1 MATQS
6 SINIALSAD
15 TSGLNKNMAQAAQTV
30 EQGAKR
36 MAETSQKAGEAIANA
51 LGNMSVRDAIKE
63 VSQAINDQKAI
74 TLEYQKQLQSLR
86 DKSADMSATDIKGQ
100 RALRKEIDAV
110 KAAIAGQK
118 LGIADLVAEKQV
130 LEAELKKEIEQE
142 KQLAKATTEANKAS
156 REQKTVNGATRA
168 SLNGL
173 ATSFSSVSSIMAIVA
188 DDNKELRNALMATN
202 AALNFSAAAM
212 QVRDLSK
219 EFGGLGN
226 AAKDVGN
233 WIKANPY
240 LVAAAAITAIGVAIA
255 SAETEAEKFARLQA
269 EVNKELRDATSNAR
283 ANAVSL
289 NAYLAIVNDT
299 TKSEKERN
307 GALLALKEA
316 GIAVDDLN
324 IKTAAGLSQLNARV
338 QDSIN
343 LSIQKAIVD
352 KAASKI
358 AEIELKRIEDI
369 NEAQKSQNGLMKTLL
384 GERIAGAAAA
394 STEVYI
400 NQNAAAATSLY
411 TEAIKNASAAVAQ
424 LTPNVDAANTAQT
437 NYNKSVKQGAKKAA
451 KDLEDLNKQVASE
464 FKRHE
469 LEKIKIADD
478 ASRLALEKQ
487 KLSQTNLLEQLK
499 TDQLLEIDAIKS
511 KYNDQIEAKKIL
523 DKELE
528 KQVTTKI
535 GVDGNKL
542 TEGQVQALINQ
553 RKNISDEIVAIEQNM
568 ATAIENTTNGQI
580 KATSN
585 LLDLQL
591 KERQSYNAEVYG
603 LTLDLVNAQTD
614 LENKALSEKLKQYG
628 FTENE
633 ISKLLTKR
641 KNEASE
647 RFEQNAAK
655 LESDRAYFQELANI
669 YNDDTLTQKQR
680 AKEIENLNNSR
691 VAKNL
696 SIELDLLK
704 QKQIAGEEETQL
716 YKERAAKIAEIEAQ
730 MASNSVAIVESTN
743 KKLQASL
750 TQINAAF
757 ATLQSEAAV
766 SFGQFIGDLVS
777 GEQDAGKNFGK
788 NMLGA
793 IASFMDSLGKALI
806 ATAIASEAFQKL
818 ILTNPLAAAAAGVA
832 LVAGAQIVRNS
843 LKEGPEVTAFAEG
856 GIVSGPTLGLMGEY
870 PNARSNPEV
879 IAPLDKL
886 QGMLNT
892 GSQSGY
898 VASTTITGR
907 DLAIVLE
914 RYNKDSKRG

>member
-15 TSGLNKNMAQAAQTV
+15 TSGLNKNIAQAAQTV
-30 EQGAKR
+30 ENGAKR

-86 DKSADMSATDIKGQ
+86 DKSAAMSATDIKGQ

-188 DDNKELRNALMATN
+188 DDNKELRQALMATN

-219 EFGGLGN
+219 EYGGLGN

-269 EVNKELRDATSNAR
+269 EVNKELSDATSSAR

-324 IKTAAGLSQLNARV
+324 IKTAAGLRQLNARV

-358 AEIELKRIEDI
+358 AEIELGKI
-369 NEAQKSQNGLMKTLL
+369 EAQKDAREGLGATLVDNL
-384 GERIAGAAAA
+384 FYMGLQVQRTRE
-394 STEVYI
+394 S
-400 NQNAAAATSLY
+400 NAALAEADAQINLY
-411 TEAIKNASAAVAQ
+411 KTALQNASAAVAQ

-437 NYNKSVKQGAKKAA
+437 NYNKGIKQGAKDAA
-451 KDLEDLNKQVASE
+451 
-464 FKRHE
+464 
-469 LEKIKIADD
+469 
-478 ASRLALEKQ
+478 ALEKELKKLEDGFQ
-487 KLSQTNLLEQLK
+487 KLAKPQTTGGQFIPVDPLREAQSEEEQ
-499 TDQLLEIDAIKS
+499 
-511 KYNDQIEAKKIL
+511 IL
-523 DKELE
+523 DDITASQE
-528 KQVTTKI
+528 KFKKKGPLTSEDIFGADEVAKDVQVVTTEI
-535 GVDGNKL
+535 GKL
-542 TEGQVQALINQ
+542 PPAYEEMANRSSDAFRKHQADMKVSAMKAEEWAQKQLQAL
-553 RKNISDEIVAIEQNM
+553 D
-568 ATAIENTTNGQI
+568 
-580 KATSN
+580 
-585 LLDLQL
+585 
-591 KERQSYNAEVYG
+591 
-603 LTLDLVNAQTD
+603 
-614 LENKALSEKLKQYG
+614 KL
-628 FTENE
+628 
-633 ISKLLTKR
+633 
-641 KNEASE
+641 
-647 RFEQNAAK
+647 
-655 LESDRAYFQELANI
+655 
-669 YNDDTLTQKQR
+669 
-680 AKEIENLNNSR
+680 
-691 VAKNL
+691 
-696 SIELDLLK
+696 
-704 QKQIAGEEETQL
+704 
-716 YKERAAKIAEIEAQ
+716 
-730 MASNSVAIVESTN
+730 
-743 KKLQASL
+743 
-750 TQINAAF
+750 NAAF
-757 ATLQSEAAV
+757 ATLQTEAAV

>member
-15 TSGLNKNMAQAAQTV
+15 TSGLNKNIAKAADTV

-36 MAETSQKAGEAIANA
+36 MAETSQKAGEAIASA

-86 DKSADMSATDIKGQ
+86 DKSAAMSATDIKGQ

-202 AALNFSAAAM
+202 AALNFTAAAM
-212 QVRDLSK
+212 QVHDLSK
-219 EFGGLGN
+219 EFGGLSN

-269 EVNKELRDATSNAR
+269 EVNKELSDATSSAR
-283 ANAVSL
+283 ANEVSL

-324 IKTAAGLSQLNARV
+324 IKTAAGLRQLNARV

-358 AEIELKRIEDI
+358 AEIELGKI
-369 NEAQKSQNGLMKTLL
+369 EAQKDAREGLGATLVDNL
-384 GERIAGAAAA
+384 FYMGLQVQRTRE
-394 STEVYI
+394 S
-400 NQNAAAATSLY
+400 NAALAEADAQINLY
-411 TEAIKNASAAVAQ
+411 KTALQNASAAVAQ

-437 NYNKSVKQGAKKAA
+437 NYNKGVKQGAKDAA
-451 KDLEDLNKQVASE
+451 
-464 FKRHE
+464 
-469 LEKIKIADD
+469 
-478 ASRLALEKQ
+478 ALEKELKKLEDGFQ
-487 KLSQTNLLEQLK
+487 KLAKPQTDGGQFIPVDPLKEAQSEEEQ
-499 TDQLLEIDAIKS
+499 
-511 KYNDQIEAKKIL
+511 IL
-523 DKELE
+523 DDITASQE
-528 KQVTTKI
+528 KFKKKGPLTSEDIFGADEVAKDVQIVTTEI
-535 GVDGNKL
+535 GKL
-542 TEGQVQALINQ
+542 PPAYEEMANRSSEAFRKHQAEMKVSAMKAEEWAQKQLQAL
-553 RKNISDEIVAIEQNM
+553 D
-568 ATAIENTTNGQI
+568 
-580 KATSN
+580 
-585 LLDLQL
+585 
-591 KERQSYNAEVYG
+591 
-603 LTLDLVNAQTD
+603 
-614 LENKALSEKLKQYG
+614 KL
-628 FTENE
+628 
-633 ISKLLTKR
+633 
-641 KNEASE
+641 
-647 RFEQNAAK
+647 
-655 LESDRAYFQELANI
+655 
-669 YNDDTLTQKQR
+669 
-680 AKEIENLNNSR
+680 
-691 VAKNL
+691 
-696 SIELDLLK
+696 
-704 QKQIAGEEETQL
+704 
-716 YKERAAKIAEIEAQ
+716 
-730 MASNSVAIVESTN
+730 
-743 KKLQASL
+743 
-750 TQINAAF
+750 NAAF

>member
-86 DKSADMSATDIKGQ
+86 DKSAAMSAADIKGQ

-118 LGIADLVAEKQV
+118 LGIADLIQEKKV
-130 LEAELKKEIEQE
+130 LEAELQKEIDQE

-156 REQKTVNGATRA
+156 KEQKTVNGATRA

-255 SAETEAEKFARLQA
+255 TAETEAEKFARIQA
-269 EVNKELRDATSNAR
+269 EVNKELADATSSAK

-289 NAYLAIVNDT
+289 NAYLDIVNDT
-299 TKSEKERN
+299 TKSEKQRK

-324 IKTAAGLSQLNARV
+324 LKTAEGYRKLNARV

-369 NEAQKSQNGLMKTLL
+369 NEAQKSQNGLMKSLL
-384 GERIAGAAAA
+384 GERIASAAAA

-400 NQNAAAATSLY
+400 NQNAAAATQLY
-411 TEAIKNASAAVAQ
+411 TDAIKNASIQVAE
-424 LTPNVDAANTAQT
+424 LTPNVEAANNAQT
-437 NYNKSVKQGAKKAA
+437 NYNKGIKQGAKDAA
-451 KDLEDLNKQVASE
+451 SLEKELKKLEDGFQKLAKPQTSGGQFIPLDPMEEAKTEQERILDDITKSQEKFEKKGPLTSEDIFGADEVAQDVQVITTEIGKIPPAYEEMANRSSEAFRMHQAEQRASAIKAEEWAQKQ
-464 FKRHE
+464 
-469 LEKIKIADD
+469 LQ
-478 ASRLALEKQ
+478 ALEK
-487 KLSQTNLLEQLK
+487 
-499 TDQLLEIDAIKS
+499 
-511 KYNDQIEAKKIL
+511 
-523 DKELE
+523 
-528 KQVTTKI
+528 V
-535 GVDGNKL
+535 
-542 TEGQVQALINQ
+542 
-553 RKNISDEIVAIEQNM
+553 
-568 ATAIENTTNGQI
+568 
-580 KATSN
+580 
-585 LLDLQL
+585 
-591 KERQSYNAEVYG
+591 
-603 LTLDLVNAQTD
+603 
-614 LENKALSEKLKQYG
+614 
-628 FTENE
+628 
-633 ISKLLTKR
+633 
-641 KNEASE
+641 
-647 RFEQNAAK
+647 
-655 LESDRAYFQELANI
+655 
-669 YNDDTLTQKQR
+669 
-680 AKEIENLNNSR
+680 
-691 VAKNL
+691 
-696 SIELDLLK
+696 
-704 QKQIAGEEETQL
+704 
-716 YKERAAKIAEIEAQ
+716 
-730 MASNSVAIVESTN
+730 
-743 KKLQASL
+743 
-750 TQINAAF
+750 NAAF

-806 ATAIASEAFQKL
+806 ATAVASEAFQKL
-818 ILTNPLAAAAAGVA
+818 ILTNPIAAAAAGVA
-832 LVAGAQIVRNS
+832 LVAGAAIVRNS

-892 GSQSGY
+892 GSQSGF

>member
-15 TSGLNKNMAQAAQTV
+15 TSGLNKNIAKAADTV

-36 MAETSQKAGEAIANA
+36 MAETSQKAGEAIASA

-86 DKSADMSATDIKGQ
+86 DKSAAMSATDIKGQ

-156 REQKTVNGATRA
+156 REQKTINGATRA

-202 AALNFSAAAM
+202 AALNFTAAAM
-212 QVRDLSK
+212 QVHDLSK
-219 EFGGLGN
+219 EFGGLSN

-269 EVNKELRDATSNAR
+269 EVNKELSDATSNAR

-307 GALLALKEA
+307 GALLALKDA
-316 GIAVDDLN
+316 GIAVDDIN
-324 IKTAAGLSQLNARV
+324 VKTASGLKELNSRV

-352 KAASKI
+352 KAAAKI
-358 AEIELKRIEDI
+358 AEIELKRIEH
-369 NEAQKSQNGLMKTLL
+369 
-384 GERIAGAAAA
+384 
-394 STEVYI
+394 I
-400 NQNAAAATSLY
+400 NQVQREGASITQQFLGLTTATNAAQNEIAATNSEAAAATQLY
-411 TEAIKNASAAVAQ
+411 KNAIAGASLQVAE
-424 LTPNVDAANTAQT
+424 LTPKVNAANDSQK
-437 NYNKSVKQGAKKAA
+437 NYNSELKQGAKDVESLEKQLIKLNEEILKSAESTAKAEGDLIEWLEKKRYDAGERAKKKAIEDAKKITAENLEQGTANIPIYLDVKVNPVSYSEAA
-451 KDLEDLNKQVASE
+451 KDIQ
-464 FKRHE
+464 
-469 LEKIKIADD
+469 
-478 ASRLALEKQ
+478 
-487 KLSQTNLLEQLK
+487 
-499 TDQLLEIDAIKS
+499 
-511 KYNDQIEAKKIL
+511 
-523 DKELE
+523 
-528 KQVTTKI
+528 
-535 GVDGNKL
+535 
-542 TEGQVQALINQ
+542 
-553 RKNISDEIVAIEQNM
+553 
-568 ATAIENTTNGQI
+568 
-580 KATSN
+580 KAT
-585 LLDLQL
+585 
-591 KERQSYNAEVYG
+591 E
-603 LTLDLVNAQTD
+603 
-614 LENKALSEKLKQYG
+614 AL
-628 FTENE
+628 
-633 ISKLLTKR
+633 
-641 KNEASE
+641 
-647 RFEQNAAK
+647 
-655 LESDRAYFQELANI
+655 
-669 YNDDTLTQKQR
+669 
-680 AKEIENLNNSR
+680 
-691 VAKNL
+691 
-696 SIELDLLK
+696 
-704 QKQIAGEEETQL
+704 
-716 YKERAAKIAEIEAQ
+716 
-730 MASNSVAIVESTN
+730 
-743 KKLQASL
+743 
-750 TQINAAF
+750 NAAF
-757 ATLQSEAAV
+757 ATLQTQAAV

>member
-15 TSGLNKNMAQAAQTV
+15 TSGLNKNIAQAAQTV
-30 EQGAKR
+30 ENGAKR

-86 DKSADMSATDIKGQ
+86 DKSAAMSAADIKGQ

-130 LEAELKKEIEQE
+130 LETELKKEIEQE

-240 LVAAAAITAIGVAIA
+240 LVAAAAISAIAVAIA

-269 EVNKELRDATSNAR
+269 EVNKELSDATSSAR
-283 ANAVSL
+283 ANEVSL

-324 IKTAAGLSQLNARV
+324 IKTAAGLRQLNARV

-352 KAASKI
+352 KAAAKI
-358 AEIELKRIEDI
+358 AEIELGKI
-369 NEAQKSQNGLMKTLL
+369 EAQKDAREGLGATLVDNL
-384 GERIAGAAAA
+384 FYMGLQVQRTRE
-394 STEVYI
+394 S
-400 NQNAAAATSLY
+400 NAALAEADAQINLY
-411 TEAIKNASAAVAQ
+411 KTALQNASAAVAQ

-437 NYNKSVKQGAKKAA
+437 NYNKGVKQGAKDAASLEKELKKLEEGFQKLARPQTSGGQFIPLDPLKEAQSEEEQILDDITASQEKFKKKGPLTSEDIFGADEVA
-451 KDLEDLNKQVASE
+451 KDVQIVTTEIGKLPPAYEEMANRSSEAFRKHQAEMKVSAMKAEEWAQKQLQA
-464 FKRHE
+464 
-469 LEKIKIADD
+469 
-478 ASRLALEKQ
+478 
-487 KLSQTNLLEQLK
+487 
-499 TDQLLEIDAIKS
+499 
-511 KYNDQIEAKKIL
+511 L
-523 DKELE
+523 DKL
-528 KQVTTKI
+528 
-535 GVDGNKL
+535 
-542 TEGQVQALINQ
+542 
-553 RKNISDEIVAIEQNM
+553 
-568 ATAIENTTNGQI
+568 
-580 KATSN
+580 
-585 LLDLQL
+585 
-591 KERQSYNAEVYG
+591 
-603 LTLDLVNAQTD
+603 
-614 LENKALSEKLKQYG
+614 
-628 FTENE
+628 
-633 ISKLLTKR
+633 
-641 KNEASE
+641 
-647 RFEQNAAK
+647 
-655 LESDRAYFQELANI
+655 
-669 YNDDTLTQKQR
+669 
-680 AKEIENLNNSR
+680 
-691 VAKNL
+691 
-696 SIELDLLK
+696 
-704 QKQIAGEEETQL
+704 
-716 YKERAAKIAEIEAQ
+716 
-730 MASNSVAIVESTN
+730 
-743 KKLQASL
+743 
-750 TQINAAF
+750 NAAF

-777 GEQDAGKNFGK
+777 GEQDAGRDFGK

-793 IASFMDSLGKALI
+793 IAAFMDSLGKALI
-806 ATAIASEAFQKL
+806 ATAVASEAFQKL

>member
-15 TSGLNKNMAQAAQTV
+15 TSGLNKNIAKAAQTV
-30 EQGAKR
+30 ENGAKR

-86 DKSADMSATDIKGQ
+86 DKSAAMSAADIKGQ

-118 LGIADLVAEKQV
+118 LGVADLVAEKQL

-240 LVAAAAITAIGVAIA
+240 LVAAAAISAIAVAIA

-269 EVNKELRDATSNAR
+269 EVNKELSDATSSAR

-324 IKTAAGLSQLNARV
+324 IKTAAGLRQLNARV

-352 KAASKI
+352 KAAAKI
-358 AEIELKRIEDI
+358 AEIELKRVEDI

-384 GERIAGAAAA
+384 GERIANAAAA

-400 NQNAAAATSLY
+400 NQNAAAATGLY

-437 NYNKSVKQGAKKAA
+437 NYNKGVKQGAKDAASLEKELKKLEEGFQKLARPETTGGQFIPLDPLKEAQSEEEQILDDISASQEKFKKKGPLTSEDIFGADEVA
-451 KDLEDLNKQVASE
+451 KDVQVVTTEIGKLPPAYEEMANRSSEAFRKHQAEMKVSAMKAEEWAQKQLQA
-464 FKRHE
+464 
-469 LEKIKIADD
+469 
-478 ASRLALEKQ
+478 
-487 KLSQTNLLEQLK
+487 
-499 TDQLLEIDAIKS
+499 
-511 KYNDQIEAKKIL
+511 L
-523 DKELE
+523 DKL
-528 KQVTTKI
+528 
-535 GVDGNKL
+535 
-542 TEGQVQALINQ
+542 
-553 RKNISDEIVAIEQNM
+553 
-568 ATAIENTTNGQI
+568 
-580 KATSN
+580 
-585 LLDLQL
+585 
-591 KERQSYNAEVYG
+591 
-603 LTLDLVNAQTD
+603 
-614 LENKALSEKLKQYG
+614 
-628 FTENE
+628 
-633 ISKLLTKR
+633 
-641 KNEASE
+641 
-647 RFEQNAAK
+647 
-655 LESDRAYFQELANI
+655 
-669 YNDDTLTQKQR
+669 
-680 AKEIENLNNSR
+680 
-691 VAKNL
+691 
-696 SIELDLLK
+696 
-704 QKQIAGEEETQL
+704 
-716 YKERAAKIAEIEAQ
+716 
-730 MASNSVAIVESTN
+730 
-743 KKLQASL
+743 
-750 TQINAAF
+750 NAAF

-818 ILTNPLAAAAAGVA
+818 ILTNPLAAASAGVA

>member
-15 TSGLNKNMAQAAQTV
+15 TSGLNKNIAQAAQTV
-30 EQGAKR
+30 ENGAKR

-86 DKSADMSATDIKGQ
+86 DKSAAMSAADIKGQ

-118 LGIADLVAEKQV
+118 LGIADLVAEKQL
-130 LEAELKKEIEQE
+130 LETELKKEIEQE

-240 LVAAAAITAIGVAIA
+240 LVAAAAISAIAVAIA

-269 EVNKELRDATSNAR
+269 EVNKELSDATSSAR

-299 TKSEKERN
+299 TKSEKERK

-324 IKTAAGLSQLNARV
+324 IKTAAGLRQLNARV

-384 GERIAGAAAA
+384 GERIANAAAA

-400 NQNAAAATSLY
+400 NQNAAAATGLY

-437 NYNKSVKQGAKKAA
+437 NYNKGVKQGAKDAASLEKELKKLEEGFQKLAKPQTTGGQFIPLDPLKEAQSEEERILDDITASQEKFKKKGPLTSEDIFGADEVA
-451 KDLEDLNKQVASE
+451 KDVQVVTTEIGKLPPAYEEMANRSSEAFRKHQAEMKVSAMKAEEWAQKQLQA
-464 FKRHE
+464 
-469 LEKIKIADD
+469 
-478 ASRLALEKQ
+478 
-487 KLSQTNLLEQLK
+487 
-499 TDQLLEIDAIKS
+499 
-511 KYNDQIEAKKIL
+511 L
-523 DKELE
+523 DKL
-528 KQVTTKI
+528 
-535 GVDGNKL
+535 
-542 TEGQVQALINQ
+542 
-553 RKNISDEIVAIEQNM
+553 
-568 ATAIENTTNGQI
+568 
-580 KATSN
+580 
-585 LLDLQL
+585 
-591 KERQSYNAEVYG
+591 
-603 LTLDLVNAQTD
+603 
-614 LENKALSEKLKQYG
+614 
-628 FTENE
+628 
-633 ISKLLTKR
+633 
-641 KNEASE
+641 
-647 RFEQNAAK
+647 
-655 LESDRAYFQELANI
+655 
-669 YNDDTLTQKQR
+669 
-680 AKEIENLNNSR
+680 
-691 VAKNL
+691 
-696 SIELDLLK
+696 
-704 QKQIAGEEETQL
+704 
-716 YKERAAKIAEIEAQ
+716 
-730 MASNSVAIVESTN
+730 
-743 KKLQASL
+743 
-750 TQINAAF
+750 NAAF
-757 ATLQSEAAV
+757 ATLQTEAAV

>member
-86 DKSADMSATDIKGQ
+86 DKSAAMSAADIKGQ

-118 LGIADLVAEKQV
+118 LGIADLIQEKKV
-130 LEAELKKEIEQE
+130 LEAELKKEIDQE

-156 REQKTVNGATRA
+156 KEQKTVNGATRA

-202 AALNFSAAAM
+202 AALNFTAAAM

-255 SAETEAEKFARLQA
+255 TAETEAEKFARIQA
-269 EVNKELRDATSNAR
+269 EVNKELADATSSAK

-289 NAYLAIVNDT
+289 NAYLDIVNDT
-299 TKSEKERN
+299 TKSEKQRK

-324 IKTAAGLSQLNARV
+324 LKTAEGYRKLNARV

-369 NEAQKSQNGLMKTLL
+369 NEAQKSQNGLMKSLL
-384 GERIAGAAAA
+384 GERIASAAAA

-400 NQNAAAATSLY
+400 NQNAAAATQLY
-411 TEAIKNASAAVAQ
+411 TDAIKNASLQVAQ
-424 LTPNVDAANTAQT
+424 LTPNVEAANNAQT
-437 NYNKSVKQGAKKAA
+437 NYNKGIKQGAKDAA
-451 KDLEDLNKQVASE
+451 SLEKELKKLEDGFQKLAKPETSGGQFIPLDPMEEAKTEQERILDDITKSQEKFKKKGPLTSEDIFGADEVAQDVQVITTEIGKIPPAYEEMANRSSEAFRMHQAEQRASAIKAEEWAQKQ
-464 FKRHE
+464 
-469 LEKIKIADD
+469 LQ
-478 ASRLALEKQ
+478 ALEK
-487 KLSQTNLLEQLK
+487 
-499 TDQLLEIDAIKS
+499 
-511 KYNDQIEAKKIL
+511 
-523 DKELE
+523 
-528 KQVTTKI
+528 V
-535 GVDGNKL
+535 
-542 TEGQVQALINQ
+542 
-553 RKNISDEIVAIEQNM
+553 
-568 ATAIENTTNGQI
+568 
-580 KATSN
+580 
-585 LLDLQL
+585 
-591 KERQSYNAEVYG
+591 
-603 LTLDLVNAQTD
+603 
-614 LENKALSEKLKQYG
+614 
-628 FTENE
+628 
-633 ISKLLTKR
+633 
-641 KNEASE
+641 
-647 RFEQNAAK
+647 
-655 LESDRAYFQELANI
+655 
-669 YNDDTLTQKQR
+669 
-680 AKEIENLNNSR
+680 
-691 VAKNL
+691 
-696 SIELDLLK
+696 
-704 QKQIAGEEETQL
+704 
-716 YKERAAKIAEIEAQ
+716 
-730 MASNSVAIVESTN
+730 
-743 KKLQASL
+743 
-750 TQINAAF
+750 NAAF

-806 ATAIASEAFQKL
+806 ATAVASEAFQKL
-818 ILTNPLAAAAAGVA
+818 ILTNPIAAAAAGVA
-832 LVAGAQIVRNS
+832 LVAGAAIVRNS

-892 GSQSGY
+892 GSQSGF

>member
-86 DKSADMSATDIKGQ
+86 DKSAAMSAADIKGQ

-118 LGIADLVAEKQV
+118 LGIADLIQEKKV
-130 LEAELKKEIEQE
+130 LEAELQKEIDQE

-156 REQKTVNGATRA
+156 KEQKTVNGATRA

-240 LVAAAAITAIGVAIA
+240 LVAAAAIAAIGVAIA
-255 SAETEAEKFARLQA
+255 TAETEAEKFARIQA
-269 EVNKELRDATSNAR
+269 EVNKELADATSSAK

-289 NAYLAIVNDT
+289 NAYLDIVNDT
-299 TKSEKERN
+299 TKSEKQRK

-324 IKTAAGLSQLNARV
+324 IKTAAGLRQLNARV

-369 NEAQKSQNGLMKTLL
+369 NEAQKSQNGLMKSLL
-384 GERIAGAAAA
+384 GERIASAAAA

-400 NQNAAAATSLY
+400 NQNAAAATQLY
-411 TEAIKNASAAVAQ
+411 TEAIKNASSQVAQ
-424 LTPNVDAANTAQT
+424 LTPNVEAANNAQT
-437 NYNKSVKQGAKKAA
+437 NYNKGIKQGAKDAA
-451 KDLEDLNKQVASE
+451 SLEKELKKLEDGFQKLAKPQTSGGQFIPLDPMEEAKTEQERILDDITKSQEKFEKKGPLTSEDIFGADEVAQDVQVITTEIGKIPPAYEEMANRSSEAFRMHQAEQRASAIKAEEWAQKQ
-464 FKRHE
+464 
-469 LEKIKIADD
+469 LQ
-478 ASRLALEKQ
+478 ALEK
-487 KLSQTNLLEQLK
+487 
-499 TDQLLEIDAIKS
+499 
-511 KYNDQIEAKKIL
+511 
-523 DKELE
+523 
-528 KQVTTKI
+528 V
-535 GVDGNKL
+535 
-542 TEGQVQALINQ
+542 
-553 RKNISDEIVAIEQNM
+553 
-568 ATAIENTTNGQI
+568 
-580 KATSN
+580 
-585 LLDLQL
+585 
-591 KERQSYNAEVYG
+591 
-603 LTLDLVNAQTD
+603 
-614 LENKALSEKLKQYG
+614 
-628 FTENE
+628 
-633 ISKLLTKR
+633 
-641 KNEASE
+641 
-647 RFEQNAAK
+647 
-655 LESDRAYFQELANI
+655 
-669 YNDDTLTQKQR
+669 
-680 AKEIENLNNSR
+680 
-691 VAKNL
+691 
-696 SIELDLLK
+696 
-704 QKQIAGEEETQL
+704 
-716 YKERAAKIAEIEAQ
+716 
-730 MASNSVAIVESTN
+730 
-743 KKLQASL
+743 
-750 TQINAAF
+750 NAAF

-806 ATAIASEAFQKL
+806 ATAVASEAFQKL
-818 ILTNPLAAAAAGVA
+818 ILTNPIAAAAAGVA
-832 LVAGAQIVRNS
+832 LVAGAAIVRNS

-892 GSQSGY
+892 GSQSGF

>member
-86 DKSADMSATDIKGQ
+86 DKSAAMSAADIKGQ

-118 LGIADLVAEKQV
+118 LGIADLVQEKKV
-130 LEAELKKEIEQE
+130 LEAELKKEIDQE

-156 REQKTVNGATRA
+156 KEQKTVNGATRA

-202 AALNFSAAAM
+202 AALNFTAAAM

-255 SAETEAEKFARLQA
+255 TAETEAEKFARIQA
-269 EVNKELRDATSNAR
+269 EVNKELADATSSAQG
-283 ANAVSL
+283 NAVSL
-289 NAYLAIVNDT
+289 NAYLDIVNDT
-299 TKSEKERN
+299 TKSEKQRK

-324 IKTAAGLSQLNARV
+324 IKTAAGLRQLNARV

-358 AEIELKRIEDI
+358 AEIELSKI
-369 NEAQKSQNGLMKTLL
+369 EAQKDAQEGLGATLVDNL
-384 GERIAGAAAA
+384 FYMGLNVQRTRE
-394 STEVYI
+394 S
-400 NQNAAAATSLY
+400 NAALAESDAQINLY
-411 TEAIKNASAAVAQ
+411 KTALQNASAAVAQ
-424 LTPNVDAANTAQT
+424 LTPNVEAANNAQT
-437 NYNKSVKQGAKKAA
+437 NYNKGIKQGAKDAA
-451 KDLEDLNKQVASE
+451 SLEKELKKLEDGFQKLAKPQTSGGQFIPLDPMEEAKTEQERILDDITKSQEKFEKKGPLTSKDIFGADEVAQDVQVITTEIGKIPPAYEEMANRSSEAFRMHQAEQRASAIKAEEWAQKQ
-464 FKRHE
+464 
-469 LEKIKIADD
+469 LQ
-478 ASRLALEKQ
+478 ALEK
-487 KLSQTNLLEQLK
+487 
-499 TDQLLEIDAIKS
+499 
-511 KYNDQIEAKKIL
+511 
-523 DKELE
+523 
-528 KQVTTKI
+528 V
-535 GVDGNKL
+535 
-542 TEGQVQALINQ
+542 
-553 RKNISDEIVAIEQNM
+553 
-568 ATAIENTTNGQI
+568 
-580 KATSN
+580 
-585 LLDLQL
+585 
-591 KERQSYNAEVYG
+591 
-603 LTLDLVNAQTD
+603 
-614 LENKALSEKLKQYG
+614 
-628 FTENE
+628 
-633 ISKLLTKR
+633 
-641 KNEASE
+641 
-647 RFEQNAAK
+647 
-655 LESDRAYFQELANI
+655 
-669 YNDDTLTQKQR
+669 
-680 AKEIENLNNSR
+680 
-691 VAKNL
+691 
-696 SIELDLLK
+696 
-704 QKQIAGEEETQL
+704 
-716 YKERAAKIAEIEAQ
+716 
-730 MASNSVAIVESTN
+730 
-743 KKLQASL
+743 
-750 TQINAAF
+750 NAAF

-806 ATAIASEAFQKL
+806 ATAVASEAFQKL
-818 ILTNPLAAAAAGVA
+818 ILTNPIAAAAAGVA
-832 LVAGAQIVRNS
+832 LVAGAAIVRNS

-892 GSQSGY
+892 GSQSGF

>member
-1 MATQS
+1 
-6 SINIALSAD
+6 
-15 TSGLNKNMAQAAQTV
+15 
-30 EQGAKR
+30 

-86 DKSADMSATDIKGQ
+86 DKSAAMSAADIKGQ

-118 LGIADLVAEKQV
+118 LGIADLVAEKKV
-130 LEAELKKEIEQE
+130 LEAELQKEIDQE

-240 LVAAAAITAIGVAIA
+240 LVAAAAITAIGLAIA
-255 SAETEAEKFARLQA
+255 TAETEAEKFARIQA
-269 EVNKELRDATSNAR
+269 EVNKELADATSSAK

-289 NAYLAIVNDT
+289 NAYLDIVNDT
-299 TKSEKERN
+299 TKSEKQRK

-324 IKTAAGLSQLNARV
+324 IKTAAGLRQLNARV

-369 NEAQKSQNGLMKTLL
+369 NEAQKSQNGLMKSLL
-384 GERIAGAAAA
+384 GERIASAAAA

-400 NQNAAAATSLY
+400 NQNAAAATQLY
-411 TEAIKNASAAVAQ
+411 TDAIKNASSQVAQ
-424 LTPNVDAANTAQT
+424 LTPNVEAANNAQT
-437 NYNKSVKQGAKKAA
+437 NYNKGIKQGAKDAA
-451 KDLEDLNKQVASE
+451 SLEKELKKLEDGFQKLAKPQTSGGQFIPLDPMEEAKTEQERILDDITKSQEKFEKKGPLTSEDIFGADEVAQDVQVITTEIGKIPPAYEEMANRSSEAFRMHQAEQRASAIKAEEWAQKQ
-464 FKRHE
+464 
-469 LEKIKIADD
+469 LQ
-478 ASRLALEKQ
+478 ALEK
-487 KLSQTNLLEQLK
+487 
-499 TDQLLEIDAIKS
+499 
-511 KYNDQIEAKKIL
+511 
-523 DKELE
+523 
-528 KQVTTKI
+528 V
-535 GVDGNKL
+535 
-542 TEGQVQALINQ
+542 
-553 RKNISDEIVAIEQNM
+553 
-568 ATAIENTTNGQI
+568 
-580 KATSN
+580 
-585 LLDLQL
+585 
-591 KERQSYNAEVYG
+591 
-603 LTLDLVNAQTD
+603 
-614 LENKALSEKLKQYG
+614 
-628 FTENE
+628 
-633 ISKLLTKR
+633 
-641 KNEASE
+641 
-647 RFEQNAAK
+647 
-655 LESDRAYFQELANI
+655 
-669 YNDDTLTQKQR
+669 
-680 AKEIENLNNSR
+680 
-691 VAKNL
+691 
-696 SIELDLLK
+696 
-704 QKQIAGEEETQL
+704 
-716 YKERAAKIAEIEAQ
+716 
-730 MASNSVAIVESTN
+730 
-743 KKLQASL
+743 
-750 TQINAAF
+750 NAAF

-806 ATAIASEAFQKL
+806 ATAVASEAFQKL
-818 ILTNPLAAAAAGVA
+818 ILTNPIAAAAAGVA
-832 LVAGAQIVRNS
+832 LVAGAAIVRNS

-892 GSQSGY
+892 GSQSGF

>member
-86 DKSADMSATDIKGQ
+86 DKSAAMSAADIKGQ

-118 LGIADLVAEKQV
+118 LGIADLIQEKKV
-130 LEAELKKEIEQE
+130 LEAELQKEIDQE

-156 REQKTVNGATRA
+156 KEQKTVNGATRA

-202 AALNFSAAAM
+202 AALNFTAAAM

-240 LVAAAAITAIGVAIA
+240 LVAAAAITAIGIAVA
-255 SAETEAEKFARLQA
+255 SVETEAEKLARIQA
-269 EVNKELRDATSNAR
+269 EVNKELADATSGAM

-289 NAYLAIVNDT
+289 NAYLDIVNDT
-299 TKSEKERN
+299 TKSESQRK

-324 IKTAAGLSQLNARV
+324 IKTAAGLRQLNARV

-358 AEIELKRIEDI
+358 AEIELGRIEKLNTLRREGASILGQMRERFLPGYIASMNESNAVND
-369 NEAQKSQNGLMKTLL
+369 EAQ
-384 GERIAGAAAA
+384 
-394 STEVYI
+394 
-400 NQNAAAATSLY
+400 AATQLY
-411 TEAIKNASAAVAQ
+411 TDAIKNASSQVAQ
-424 LTPNVDAANTAQT
+424 LTPNVEAANNAQT
-437 NYNKSVKQGAKKAA
+437 NYNKGIKQGAKDAA
-451 KDLEDLNKQVASE
+451 S
-464 FKRHE
+464 
-469 LEKIKIADD
+469 
-478 ASRLALEKQ
+478 LEKQ
-487 KLSQTNLLEQLK
+487 LKKLEDGFQKLAKPETSGGQFIPLDPMEEAKTEQERILDDITKSQEKFEKKGPLTSEDIFGADEVAQDVQVITTEIGKIPPAYEEMANRSSEAFRMHQAEQRAS
-499 TDQLLEIDAIKS
+499 AIKAEEWAQ
-511 KYNDQIEAKKIL
+511 KQLQAL
-523 DKELE
+523 DK
-528 KQVTTKI
+528 V
-535 GVDGNKL
+535 
-542 TEGQVQALINQ
+542 
-553 RKNISDEIVAIEQNM
+553 
-568 ATAIENTTNGQI
+568 
-580 KATSN
+580 
-585 LLDLQL
+585 
-591 KERQSYNAEVYG
+591 
-603 LTLDLVNAQTD
+603 
-614 LENKALSEKLKQYG
+614 
-628 FTENE
+628 
-633 ISKLLTKR
+633 
-641 KNEASE
+641 
-647 RFEQNAAK
+647 
-655 LESDRAYFQELANI
+655 
-669 YNDDTLTQKQR
+669 
-680 AKEIENLNNSR
+680 
-691 VAKNL
+691 
-696 SIELDLLK
+696 
-704 QKQIAGEEETQL
+704 
-716 YKERAAKIAEIEAQ
+716 
-730 MASNSVAIVESTN
+730 
-743 KKLQASL
+743 
-750 TQINAAF
+750 NAAF

-806 ATAIASEAFQKL
+806 ATAVASEAFQKL
-818 ILTNPLAAAAAGVA
+818 ILTNPIAAAAAGVA
-832 LVAGAQIVRNS
+832 LVAGAAIVRNS
-843 LKEGPEVTAFAEG
+843 LKEGPEVTAFAQG

-892 GSQSGY
+892 GSQSGF

>member
-86 DKSADMSATDIKGQ
+86 DKSAAMSAADIKGQ

-118 LGIADLVAEKQV
+118 LGIADLVQEKKV
-130 LEAELKKEIEQE
+130 LEAELQKEIDQE

-255 SAETEAEKFARLQA
+255 TAETEAEKFARIQA
-269 EVNKELRDATSNAR
+269 EVNKELADATSSAK

-289 NAYLAIVNDT
+289 NAYLDIVNDT
-299 TKSEKERN
+299 TKSEKQRK

-324 IKTAAGLSQLNARV
+324 IKTAAGLRQLNARV

-369 NEAQKSQNGLMKTLL
+369 NEAQKSQNGLMKSLL
-384 GERIAGAAAA
+384 GERIASAAAA

-400 NQNAAAATSLY
+400 NQNAAAATQLY
-411 TEAIKNASAAVAQ
+411 TDAIKNASSQVAQ
-424 LTPNVDAANTAQT
+424 LTPNVEAANNAQT
-437 NYNKSVKQGAKKAA
+437 NYNKGIKQGAKDAA
-451 KDLEDLNKQVASE
+451 SLEKELKKLEDGFQKLAKPQTSGGQFIPLDPMEEAKTEQERILDDITKSQEKFEKKGPLTSEDIFGADEVAQDVQVITTEIGKIPPAYEEMANRSSEAFRMHQAEQRASAIKAEEWAQKQ
-464 FKRHE
+464 
-469 LEKIKIADD
+469 LQ
-478 ASRLALEKQ
+478 ALEK
-487 KLSQTNLLEQLK
+487 
-499 TDQLLEIDAIKS
+499 
-511 KYNDQIEAKKIL
+511 
-523 DKELE
+523 
-528 KQVTTKI
+528 V
-535 GVDGNKL
+535 
-542 TEGQVQALINQ
+542 
-553 RKNISDEIVAIEQNM
+553 
-568 ATAIENTTNGQI
+568 
-580 KATSN
+580 
-585 LLDLQL
+585 
-591 KERQSYNAEVYG
+591 
-603 LTLDLVNAQTD
+603 
-614 LENKALSEKLKQYG
+614 
-628 FTENE
+628 
-633 ISKLLTKR
+633 
-641 KNEASE
+641 
-647 RFEQNAAK
+647 
-655 LESDRAYFQELANI
+655 
-669 YNDDTLTQKQR
+669 
-680 AKEIENLNNSR
+680 
-691 VAKNL
+691 
-696 SIELDLLK
+696 
-704 QKQIAGEEETQL
+704 
-716 YKERAAKIAEIEAQ
+716 
-730 MASNSVAIVESTN
+730 
-743 KKLQASL
+743 
-750 TQINAAF
+750 NAAF

-806 ATAIASEAFQKL
+806 ATAVASEAFQKL
-818 ILTNPLAAAAAGVA
+818 ILTNPIAAAAAGVA
-832 LVAGAQIVRNS
+832 LVAGAAIVRNS

-892 GSQSGY
+892 GSQSGF

>member
-86 DKSADMSATDIKGQ
+86 DKSAAMSAADIKGQ
-100 RALRKEIDAV
+100 RALRKEIEAV

-118 LGIADLVAEKQV
+118 LGIADLVAEKKV
-130 LEAELKKEIEQE
+130 LEAELKKEIDQE

-156 REQKTVNGATRA
+156 KEQKTVNGATRA

-202 AALNFSAAAM
+202 AALNFTAAAM

-255 SAETEAEKFARLQA
+255 TAETEAEKFARIQA
-269 EVNKELRDATSNAR
+269 EVNKELSDATSSAK

-289 NAYLAIVNDT
+289 NAYLDIVNDT
-299 TKSEKERN
+299 TKSEKQRK

-324 IKTAAGLSQLNARV
+324 LKTAEGYRKLNARV

-369 NEAQKSQNGLMKTLL
+369 NEAQKSQNGLMKSLL
-384 GERIAGAAAA
+384 GERIASAAAA

-400 NQNAAAATSLY
+400 NQNAAAATQLY
-411 TEAIKNASAAVAQ
+411 TDAIKNASLQVAE
-424 LTPNVDAANTAQT
+424 LTPNVEAANNAQT
-437 NYNKSVKQGAKKAA
+437 NYNKGIKQGAKDAA
-451 KDLEDLNKQVASE
+451 SLEKELKKLEDGFQKLAKPQTSGGQFIPLDPMEEAKTEQERILDDITKSQEKFEKKGPLTSEDIFGADEVAQDVQVITTEIGKIPPAYEEMANRSSEAFRMHQAEQRASAIKAQEWAQKQ
-464 FKRHE
+464 
-469 LEKIKIADD
+469 LD
-478 ASRLALEKQ
+478 ALEK
-487 KLSQTNLLEQLK
+487 
-499 TDQLLEIDAIKS
+499 
-511 KYNDQIEAKKIL
+511 
-523 DKELE
+523 
-528 KQVTTKI
+528 V
-535 GVDGNKL
+535 
-542 TEGQVQALINQ
+542 
-553 RKNISDEIVAIEQNM
+553 
-568 ATAIENTTNGQI
+568 
-580 KATSN
+580 
-585 LLDLQL
+585 
-591 KERQSYNAEVYG
+591 
-603 LTLDLVNAQTD
+603 
-614 LENKALSEKLKQYG
+614 
-628 FTENE
+628 
-633 ISKLLTKR
+633 
-641 KNEASE
+641 
-647 RFEQNAAK
+647 
-655 LESDRAYFQELANI
+655 
-669 YNDDTLTQKQR
+669 
-680 AKEIENLNNSR
+680 
-691 VAKNL
+691 
-696 SIELDLLK
+696 
-704 QKQIAGEEETQL
+704 
-716 YKERAAKIAEIEAQ
+716 
-730 MASNSVAIVESTN
+730 
-743 KKLQASL
+743 
-750 TQINAAF
+750 NAAF

-806 ATAIASEAFQKL
+806 ATAVASEAFQKL
-818 ILTNPLAAAAAGVA
+818 ILTNPIAAAAAGVA
-832 LVAGAQIVRNS
+832 LVAGAAIVRNS

-892 GSQSGY
+892 GSQSGF

>member
-86 DKSADMSATDIKGQ
+86 DKSAAMSAADIKGQ

-118 LGIADLVAEKQV
+118 LGIADLIQEKKV
-130 LEAELKKEIEQE
+130 LEAELQKEIDQE

-156 REQKTVNGATRA
+156 KEQKTVNGATRA

-219 EFGGLGN
+219 EYGGLGN

-255 SAETEAEKFARLQA
+255 SAETEAEKFARIQA
-269 EVNKELRDATSNAR
+269 EVNKELADATSSAK

-289 NAYLAIVNDT
+289 NAYLDIVNDT
-299 TKSEKERN
+299 TKSEKQRK

-324 IKTAAGLSQLNARV
+324 LKTAAGLRQLNARV

-358 AEIELKRIEDI
+358 AEIELSKI
-369 NEAQKSQNGLMKTLL
+369 EAQKDAQEGLGATLVDNLFYMGLNVQRTRESNAALAEADAQINLYKTALQN
-384 GERIAGAAAA
+384 A
-394 STEVYI
+394 ST
-400 NQNAAAATSLY
+400 
-411 TEAIKNASAAVAQ
+411 AVAQ
-424 LTPNVDAANTAQT
+424 LTPNVEAANNAQT
-437 NYNKSVKQGAKKAA
+437 NYNKGIKQGAKDAA
-451 KDLEDLNKQVASE
+451 SLEKELKKLEDG
-464 FKRHE
+464 F
-469 LEKIKIADD
+469 
-478 ASRLALEKQ
+478 Q
-487 KLSQTNLLEQLK
+487 KLAKPETSGGQFIPLDPMEEAKTEQERILDDITASQEKFKKKGPLTSEDIFGADEVAQDVQVITTEIGKIPPAYEEMANRSSEAFRMHQAEQRAS
-499 TDQLLEIDAIKS
+499 AIKAEEWAQ
-511 KYNDQIEAKKIL
+511 KQLQAL
-523 DKELE
+523 DK
-528 KQVTTKI
+528 V
-535 GVDGNKL
+535 
-542 TEGQVQALINQ
+542 
-553 RKNISDEIVAIEQNM
+553 
-568 ATAIENTTNGQI
+568 
-580 KATSN
+580 
-585 LLDLQL
+585 
-591 KERQSYNAEVYG
+591 
-603 LTLDLVNAQTD
+603 
-614 LENKALSEKLKQYG
+614 
-628 FTENE
+628 
-633 ISKLLTKR
+633 
-641 KNEASE
+641 
-647 RFEQNAAK
+647 
-655 LESDRAYFQELANI
+655 
-669 YNDDTLTQKQR
+669 
-680 AKEIENLNNSR
+680 
-691 VAKNL
+691 
-696 SIELDLLK
+696 
-704 QKQIAGEEETQL
+704 
-716 YKERAAKIAEIEAQ
+716 
-730 MASNSVAIVESTN
+730 
-743 KKLQASL
+743 
-750 TQINAAF
+750 NAAF

-806 ATAIASEAFQKL
+806 ATAVASEAFQKL
-818 ILTNPLAAAAAGVA
+818 ILTNPIAAAAAGVA
-832 LVAGAQIVRNS
+832 LVAGAAIVRNS

-892 GSQSGY
+892 GSQSGF

>member
-86 DKSADMSATDIKGQ
+86 DKSAAMSAADIKGQ

-110 KAAIAGQK
+110 KASIAGQK
-118 LGIADLVAEKQV
+118 LGIADLIQEKKV
-130 LEAELKKEIEQE
+130 LEAELQKEIDQE

-255 SAETEAEKFARLQA
+255 TAETEAEKFARIQA
-269 EVNKELRDATSNAR
+269 EVNKELADATSSAK

-289 NAYLAIVNDT
+289 NAYLDIVNDT
-299 TKSEKERN
+299 TKSEKQRK

-324 IKTAAGLSQLNARV
+324 LKTAEGYRKLNARV

-369 NEAQKSQNGLMKTLL
+369 NEAQKSQNGLMKSLL
-384 GERIAGAAAA
+384 GERIASAAAA

-400 NQNAAAATSLY
+400 NQNAAAATQLY
-411 TEAIKNASAAVAQ
+411 TDAIKNASIQVAE
-424 LTPNVDAANTAQT
+424 LTPNVEAANNAQT
-437 NYNKSVKQGAKKAA
+437 NYNKGIKQGAKDAA
-451 KDLEDLNKQVASE
+451 SLEKELKKLEDGFQKLAKPQTSGGQFIPLDPMEEAKTEQERILDDITKSQEKFKKKGPLTSEDIFGADEVAQDVQVITTEIGKIPPAYEEMANRSSEAFRMHQAEQRASAIKAEEWAQKQ
-464 FKRHE
+464 
-469 LEKIKIADD
+469 LQ
-478 ASRLALEKQ
+478 ALEK
-487 KLSQTNLLEQLK
+487 
-499 TDQLLEIDAIKS
+499 
-511 KYNDQIEAKKIL
+511 
-523 DKELE
+523 
-528 KQVTTKI
+528 V
-535 GVDGNKL
+535 
-542 TEGQVQALINQ
+542 
-553 RKNISDEIVAIEQNM
+553 
-568 ATAIENTTNGQI
+568 
-580 KATSN
+580 
-585 LLDLQL
+585 
-591 KERQSYNAEVYG
+591 
-603 LTLDLVNAQTD
+603 
-614 LENKALSEKLKQYG
+614 
-628 FTENE
+628 
-633 ISKLLTKR
+633 
-641 KNEASE
+641 
-647 RFEQNAAK
+647 
-655 LESDRAYFQELANI
+655 
-669 YNDDTLTQKQR
+669 
-680 AKEIENLNNSR
+680 
-691 VAKNL
+691 
-696 SIELDLLK
+696 
-704 QKQIAGEEETQL
+704 
-716 YKERAAKIAEIEAQ
+716 
-730 MASNSVAIVESTN
+730 
-743 KKLQASL
+743 
-750 TQINAAF
+750 NAAF

-806 ATAIASEAFQKL
+806 ATAVASEAFQKL
-818 ILTNPLAAAAAGVA
+818 ILTNPIAAAAAGVA
-832 LVAGAQIVRNS
+832 LVAGAAIVRNS

-892 GSQSGY
+892 GSQSGF